1 MAYPREFQ
9 ASLDA
14 LVASRGRRRQ
24 ENIEKLDLAQKQR
37 LLEEFHPDFDL
48 SAGREIR
55 VGPSR
60 GERAPKEIVSVLEA
74 PSRLDPEAVDVSRPD
89 LSVDVLVVGGGGAGT
104 AAALCAHEAG
114 ASVLMATK
122 LRHGDSNTIMAEGG
136 IAAATR
142 RDDSP
147 VRHYED
153 TLRGGRMVNVPE
165 LVQAL
170 VLDAPQIV
178 RWLESLGVLFDRQP
192 DGTILTHAPAGHSAP
207 RSHSCRD
214 LTGLEVMRVLRDEVR
229 NRGIEVLEFSPAV
242 ELLTNDEGACAGAVL
257 LNLDT
262 SRYTVVRAKVTILAT
277 GGVGR
282 LHIQEFPTSNH
293 YGATGDGLVMAYR
306 AGARCIFLDSIQYH
320 PTGVVWPEQMFGLL
334 VSEHLRVRSAQ
345 LVNVEGSRF
354 INELETRDCVAA
366 AIIRECRARDL
377 GVPTVGGS
385 VGVWL
390 DTPLIDIIHGS
401 GTVQHL
407 FAGIHGRFRE
417 FDIDPAQE
425 PILIFP
431 TQHYQNGG
439 VLIDPHGQT
448 SVPRLYAVG
457 EVCGGVHGRN
467 RLGANSMVDI
477 LVFGR
482 RAGLHAA
489 ALRSDARSGTLSLE
503 HVRRHNEQVAVFA
516 DETACA
522 APILLPDYSGNKA
535 REYARNWR

>member
-1 MAYPREFQ
+1 MPYPREFQ
-9 ASLDA
+9 TSLDA
-14 LVASRGRRRQ
+14 LVASRDRRRQ
-24 ENIEKLDLAQKQR
+24 ENIEKMDLARKQR

-55 VGPSR
+55 VGPNR
-60 GERAPKEIVSVLEA
+60 GERAPKEIVAVLEA
-74 PSRLDPEAVDVSRPD
+74 PSRLNPEAVDVSQAD

-104 AAALCAHEAG
+104 AAALCAQEAG
-114 ASVLMATK
+114 ASVLVATK

-142 RDDSP
+142 QDDSP
-147 VRHYED
+147 VRHYQD

-165 LVQAL
+165 LVQTL
-170 VLDAPQIV
+170 VLDAPHIV

-192 DGTILTHAPAGHSAP
+192 DGTILTHAPAGHSTP

-229 NRGIEVLEFSPAV
+229 NRGVEVLEFSPAV
-242 ELLTNDEGACAGAVL
+242 ELLANDEGQCAGAVL

-262 SRYTVVRAKVTILAT
+262 SRYTVVRAKATILAT

-293 YGATGDGLVMAYR
+293 YGATADGLVLAYR

-334 VSEHLRVRSAQ
+334 VSEHLRVRGAQ
-345 LVNVEGSRF
+345 LVNVEGARF

-366 AIIRECRARDL
+366 AIIRECRARGL
-377 GVPTVGGS
+377 GVPTVGGA

-390 DTPLIDIIHGS
+390 DTPLIDIINGS

-417 FDIDPAQE
+417 FDIDPAKE

-439 VLIDPHGQT
+439 VLIDPNGQT
-448 SVPRLYAVG
+448 SVPGLYAVG

-489 ALRSDARSGTLSLE
+489 ASRADAPSGHLSLE
-503 HVRRHNEQVAVFA
+503 HVRRHNQQVAA
-516 DETACA
+516 LQGAGTRA

-535 REYARNWR
+535 REYARYWR